1 MDIEFEGTVHRWR
14 NNEGIFLVSLPN
26 DLSDDIKEISEG
38 MTNGW
43 GSLKV
48 EAKLGSVVW
57 RTSIFPD
64 SKTGCFDLPLKAE
77 VRKKNNI
84 DEGSEVKVQLDV
96 LGF

>member
-14 NNEGIFLVSLPN
+14 NNDGIFLVILPK

-84 DEGSEVKVQLDV
+84 DEGSAVKVQLDV

>member
-14 NNEGIFLVSLPN
+14 NNEGIFLVSLPK

-64 SKTGCFDLPLKAE
+64 PKTGCFDLPLKAE

>member
-1 MDIEFEGTVHRWR
+1 MDIEFEGTVQRWR
-14 NNEGIFLVSLPN
+14 NNEGIFLVSLPK

>member
-84 DEGSEVKVQLDV
+84 DEGSAVKVQLDV

>member
-1 MDIEFEGTVHRWR
+1 MNIEFEGVVHRWV
-14 NNEGIFLVSLPN
+14 NNQSIFLVSLPK
-26 DLSDDIKEISEG
+26 DLSADIKEMSEG

-48 EAKLGSVVW
+48 EATLGPVVW

-64 SKTGCFDLPLKAE
+64 SKTGQFDLPLKLE
-77 VRKKNNI
+77 VRKKNEI
-84 DEGSEVKVQLDV
+84 DEGSIIRVELNI